1 MTTKNNKTT
10 NLFSKISKEKIDE
23 FEEQYRSN
31 CLSRIQS
38 LEDECIGMMIEF
50 LSENSDYDENEDYD
64 VDVDLICIMSEFN
77 YENVYGVLDNIP
89 LRDIIHNRINK
100 NKR

>member
-38 LEDECIGMMIEF
+38 LEDECIGMVIEF
-50 LSENSDYDENEDYD
+50 LSKNSDYDENEDYD
-64 VDVDLICIMSEFN
+64 VDVDLICLISEFN

>member
-31 CLSRIQS
+31 CLSRIQN
-38 LEDECIGMMIEF
+38 LEDECTEMINEF
-50 LSENSDYDENEDYD
+50 LSENSDYDMEDED
-64 VDVDLICIMSEFN
+64 VLFDLIDIRTEFN

>member
-23 FEEQYRSN
+23 FEEEYRSM
-31 CLSRIQS
+31 CLSRIQN
-38 LEDECIGMMIEF
+38 LEDECTEMINEF
-50 LSENSDYDENEDYD
+50 LSENSDYDMEDED
-64 VDVDLICIMSEFN
+64 ILFDLIDIRTEFN